1 MESFL
6 NRYRNITVLLLVIFA
21 QLVLLAVQVKNDQ
34 DVRFIRAWT
43 VTAISPL
50 ARLVEALR
58 GSSIGFVRNYI
69 TLHDADAEN
78 RRLKA
83 ENDRYKLE
91 IIFLN
96 NELNTADRAQALELF
111 QKRTPSK
118 TLAASVFSTG
128 IGSSRKVVYVDRGTV
143 SGVMREMA
151 VVTPEGIVGK
161 VTAVYPTA
169 SEVLLITDPEFAAG
183 VVSARNHVH
192 GTLKGTG
199 TPLCKVDFVAFED
212 RVEPGDWFYTSGDDR
227 IFPRGMPVGVV
238 KSVRPGQPYREITLE
253 PSGMGRG
260 LEDVLIVVEGVHQE
274 IPDTPPGN
282 QPVYI
287 APPAPSPSAPA
298 AGVTAEA
305 GAAGT
310 GAPEA
315 APATTHPLTGTEA
328 DKMRAM
334 YQNAADAAGI
344 VLGGGPT
351 GQVRTERPPDFTK
364 LPVDPRAVAHAAPA
378 GRGAVA
384 PMPLPAKGAAPAEGP
399 GQGATLPAKGT
410 APLEAPGRTAT
421 TPAKGTAPA
430 EAPGR
435 GAAGL
440 AKGTGPVE
448 APGRTATAPAKGT
461 APVEAPGRAATG
473 LAKGT
478 GPVEAPGR
486 AASGT
491 RNSTAPLEGPGRTA
505 VTPAKSTGPVEAPG
519 RAATVP
525 RKSTAPPVPS
535 KATGP
540 TDPKVPDAVR
550 HANQAAGGPGGV
562 PQP

>member
-6 NRYRNITVLLLVIFA
+6 NRYRNITVLLLVILA
-21 QLVLLAVQVKNDQ
+21 QLMLLAVQVKNDQ

-58 GSSIGFVRNYI
+58 GSGIGFVRNYI

-169 SEVLLITDPEFAAG
+169 SEVLLISDPEFAAG
-183 VVSARNHVH
+183 VVSAKNHVH

-212 RVEPGDWFYTSGDDR
+212 HVEPGDWFYTSGDDR

-287 APPAPSPSAPA
+287 APPAPPPSAPA

-305 GAAGT
+305 GAAT
-310 GAPEA
+310 GAPEGTPA
-315 APATTHPLTGTEA
+315 AAHPQAGTEA

-351 GQVRTERPPDFTK
+351 GQVRTDRPPDFTR

-378 GRGAVA
+378 GRGAA
-384 PMPLPAKGAAPAEGP
+384 PPVPVPAPAPAQSTAPAEGP
-399 GQGATLPAKGT
+399 GRGAPVPATST
-410 APLEAPGRTAT
+410 APMEAPGRTAPA
-421 TPAKGTAPA
+421 PAKGNTPEGPGRAATAPANGVAPA

-435 GAAGL
+435 
-440 AKGTGPVE
+440 
-448 APGRTATAPAKGT
+448 TAP
-461 APVEAPGRAATG
+461 
-473 LAKGT
+473 
-478 GPVEAPGR
+478 
-486 AASGT
+486 
-491 RNSTAPLEGPGRTA
+491 
-505 VTPAKSTGPVEAPG
+505 
-519 RAATVP
+519 VP

-535 KATGP
+535 KATGH

-550 HANQAAGGPGGV
+550 RANQAAGGPGGV